1 MEVQMGTNDLLP
13 PPATS
18 PSPAAPPVS
27 SRPLPPP
34 ATTAAPVIPAPAVPP
49 SPLVFEPVPEPAVA
63 EPVTAVAPGPEPL
76 FTIKV
81 WQLGLVVFV
90 VLLALLYVAG
100 II

>member
-1 MEVQMGTNDLLP
+1 MKLQMGTNDLLP

-27 SRPLPPP
+27 SRPLPP
-34 ATTAAPVIPAPAVPP
+34 ATTAAPIIPAPAVPP
-49 SPLVFEPVPEPAVA
+49 SPLVFEPVPEPVAV
-63 EPVTAVAPGPEPL
+63 EPVTAPSPAPEPL